1 MTIRSLPAEE
11 LGLPRFTFDG
21 APPSADAFD
30 LSSHVRAREALRF
43 GLPIRALGFN
53 IFVMGDDRSGRMTAT
68 MAFLAEAVADR
79 GPASDWV
86 YLNNFRRTH
95 RPKPYQLPTG
105 MGRRFRDRMAAIVP
119 RLRDALMKA
128 MAAESVQAHIH
139 GEAEK
144 LRGEIAARMGALR
157 SAAQA
162 QGLDVVETERG
173 IALMQLPQTTQ
184 PPAPEAVAKLGHDV
198 EETSR
203 WIAERQI
210 AFTQLRQSIAKQLG
224 EQVAGALL
232 DETIGEFASHAR
244 LSRWLTE
251 MRVDLIEHVPGLLML
266 PPDQLV
272 GAFEAMQHRYSVNL
286 LVDHGDEAHPPVVLE
301 PNPSYENLFGRI
313 DYRQTQG
320 ALSTDFTQIR
330 SGAMHRANGGI
341 LVLRAE
347 AIAGD
352 AELWSFIKAALRD
365 RAIRIE
371 ERHRSG
377 GPPIAGAPQ
386 PKAVPLDVKV
396 ILVGHPRWYYVF
408 FAIDPDF
415 QSHFKIRAEIE
426 PDLPASPDN
435 IATYVAIIRSMA
447 TAPQGLPIADDAIVR
462 LLGIAARWADDRAR
476 LTARF
481 ELMEDFVTE
490 ATAHARDAGRA
501 TVDAAMID
509 AAGAARRRRNSLIED
524 RSHGMIADGTML
536 IDVAG
541 RVIGQVNALTVR
553 EVGDHSFGSPSRVTA
568 RAAMGRRG
576 VINIERDVALGGPIQ
591 QKAAMV
597 IQGWLMGRFARR
609 LPLAFNCSV
618 TFEQN
623 YGGVEGDSASLA
635 ELVAILS
642 DVAGV
647 PVRQD
652 IAITGSVNQRG
663 QAQPVGGVR
672 YKVEG
677 FHRTCLD
684 RGALTGTQG
693 VIVPVMNARN
703 LVLHDGLRDDVAA
716 GRFHV
721 WTVSTIEDAVEL
733 MLGMKAGEVD
743 AQDAYPPD
751 SVYGRVTAELARF
764 DQRLD
769 SRARTSDAP

>member
-1 MTIRSLPAEE
+1 MTIRPLRADDV
-11 LGLPRFTFDG
+11 GLPRLTFDG
-21 APPSADAFD
+21 APPAADAFD
-30 LSSHVRAREALRF
+30 LSSHARAREALQF
-43 GLPIRALGFN
+43 GLPIREVGFN

-68 MAFLAEAVADR
+68 LAFLAEAVADR
-79 GPASDWV
+79 GPAGDWV
-86 YLNNFRRTH
+86 YLNNFRRPH

-105 MGRRFRDRMAAIVP
+105 TGRQFRDRMAALVP
-119 RLRDALMKA
+119 RLRESLQKA
-128 MAAESVQAHIH
+128 MSAESVQASIH

-144 LRGEIAARMGALR
+144 LRGEIARRMGALR
-157 SAAQA
+157 ADAQA

-184 PPAPEAVAKLGHDV
+184 PPSPDAVARLGHDV

-203 WIAERQI
+203 WIAERQV
-210 AFTQLRQSIAKQLG
+210 AFTQWRQGIARQLG
-224 EQVAGALL
+224 EQVAGVLL
-232 DETIGEFASHAR
+232 DEAISAFASQPR
-244 LSRWLTE
+244 LARWLTE
-251 MRVDLIEHVPGLLML
+251 MRVDLVEHVPGLLML
-266 PPDQLV
+266 PPDELPA
-272 GAFEAMQHRYSVNL
+272 AFEAMQRRYSVNL
-286 LVDHGDEAHPPVVLE
+286 LVDHGDESHPPVVVE
-301 PNPSYENLFGRI
+301 PNPTYENLFGQI
-313 DYRQTQG
+313 DYKQVQG
-320 ALSTDFTQIR
+320 ALSTDFTLIR
-330 SGAMHRANGGI
+330 SGALHRANGGI

-347 AIAGD
+347 AIAAD
-352 AELWSFIKAALRD
+352 AELWSFLKAALRD

-377 GPPIAGAPQ
+377 GPPIAGAPR

-408 FAIDPDF
+408 FSVDPDF
-415 QSHFKIRAEIE
+415 QHYFKIRAEIE
-426 PDLPASPDN
+426 PDLPATPAN
-435 IATYVAIIRSMA
+435 IASYVSMIRRMA
-447 TAPQGLPIADDAIVR
+447 AGPQALPVDDGAMAR
-462 LLGIAARWADDRAR
+462 LLGIAARWADDRTR

-481 ELMEDFVTE
+481 ELMEDYLTE
-490 ATAHARDAGRA
+490 AAAHARGAGKSI
-501 TVDAAMID
+501 ID
-509 AAGAARRRRNSLIED
+509 ADVVDTTGAARRRRNGLIED
-524 RSHGMIADGTML
+524 RSHGLITDGTVL
-536 IDVAG
+536 IDVTG

-553 EVGDHSFGSPSRVTA
+553 EVGEYSFGAPSRVTA

-576 VINIERDVALGGPIQ
+576 IINIERDVSLGGPIQ

-609 LPLAFNCSV
+609 HPLAFNCSL

-672 YKVEG
+672 NKVEG
-677 FHRTCLD
+677 FYRTCLD

-693 VIVPVMNARN
+693 VIVPATNARN
-703 LVLHDGLRDDVAA
+703 LILHDGVRDDVAA
-716 GRFHV
+716 GRFHL
-721 WTVSTIEDAVEL
+721 WTVTTIEDAVEL
-733 MLGMKAGEVD
+733 MLDMPAGDPD
-743 AQDAYPPD
+743 ARGDYPAD
-751 SVYGRVTAELARF
+751 TVYGRVMAQIIQF
-764 DQRLD
+764 DERLG
-769 SRARTSDAP
+769 RGTSGA